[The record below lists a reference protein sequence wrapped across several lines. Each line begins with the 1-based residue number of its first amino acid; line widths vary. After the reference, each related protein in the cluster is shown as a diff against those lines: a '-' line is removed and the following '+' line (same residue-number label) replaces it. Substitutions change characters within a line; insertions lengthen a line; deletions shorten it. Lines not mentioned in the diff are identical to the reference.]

1 MKRFVVQVAVDTAA
15 LVVTLIVFTFIRMTS
30 TAADGTSVSIATIEV
45 QGGIIAYIVIGIVL
59 VVVDTIVR
67 PIVIALTG
75 RVLLWS
81 MGLFLLIVNA
91 IVFAIAAW
99 VSPVNWV
106 IAHPDIL
113 WLFLGATVYT
123 VLQTGGNA
131 VLGLSRP
138 VVDEEGRGK
147 LIWRVLDALP
157 TPRRNAILEN
167 LRLQQVYEIIARYG
181 LDIFVGG
188 TPLRAVWDRVALFVH
203 AQADPVQDLTTPA
216 KIRVMLQELG
226 PTWVKLGQMAS
237 TRAEAL
243 PPDWVEEL
251 ALLQENVAPFPWE
264 QARDVITAELKAPP
278 EAVFGTIDHTPLA
291 AASTAQVHAATLLD
305 GTPVIVKVQRPEI
318 IAKTKA
324 DLGVMEEIAGVLET
338 RFTMARAM
346 DATAFI
352 SEFAAGVLKELDY
365 RNEAYYAIRMAAN
378 MRSLE
383 GVHIPEIH
391 RDLST
396 RRVLTEERIGGVKL
410 NDVAAIDAAGLDKE
424 ALTRTFVRSLIKQIV
439 IDGFFHADPHPGNIR
454 VDTQTGTITFL
465 DFGLVGE
472 LTPEERV
479 DLAALVWAVRSRDIG
494 SLADVALRLC
504 TKTEDYDEASYRLS
518 MDRALRQHWIYGSG
532 TGFSTIMSAIL
543 KTFYANGLRP
553 KSSLTLAVKAIM
565 QADGVARMLVPAY
578 DLTGLAIEEIQGL
591 LAAEVTMDRIVEVA
605 KGQLMAVG
613 RQALGNIPS
622 LQAATLSWI
631 DQYKRGKLVVEVD
644 TGDLTDQ
651 IGKISTLGDRLT
663 VGLVLVGQLIG
674 TAIVAVLLTQM
685 DTTSYAWLPL
695 IGIGIFL
702 AMLGVSLWVLMK
714 ILRSVNPP
722 AEKRRRH

>member
-1 MKRFVVQVAVDTAA
+1 MKRFGVQVAVDTAA
-15 LVVTLIVFTFIRMTS
+15 LIVTLIVFTFIRVNSVT
-30 TAADGTSVSIATIEV
+30 TDGSPVSIATIAV
-45 QGGIIAYIVIGIVL
+45 QGGIVAYIVIGIVL
-59 VVVDTIVR
+59 VLVDTIVR

-81 MGLFLLIVNA
+81 MGLFLMIVNA
-91 IVFAIAAW
+91 FVFAIAAW
-99 VSPVNWV
+99 LSPVHWIV
-106 IAHPDIL
+106 ARPDWFWI
-113 WLFLGATVYT
+113 FLGATVYT
-123 VLQTGGNA
+123 VLQTAGNA
-131 VLGLSRP
+131 ILGLSRP
-138 VVDEEGRGK
+138 VVDDEGRGR

-167 LRLQQVYEIIARYG
+167 MRLQQVYEIIARYG

-188 TPLRAVWDRVALFVH
+188 TPLRAVWDRMALFMN
-203 AQADPVQDLTTPA
+203 AQSDPVEGMTTPS

-251 ALLQENVAPFPWE
+251 AKLQENVASFPWD
-264 QARDVITAELKAPP
+264 QAREVITSELKAPP
-278 EAVFGTIDHTPLA
+278 ETVFASIDHEPLA
-291 AASTAQVHAATLLD
+291 AASTAQVHAAVLLD

-318 IAKTKA
+318 LAKTKA
-324 DLGVMEEIAGVLET
+324 DLGVMQEIAGVLED
-338 RFTMARAM
+338 RFTIARAM
-346 DATAFI
+346 DATGFI
-352 SEFAAGVLKELDY
+352 DEFADGVLKELDY
-365 RNEAYYAIRMAAN
+365 RNEAYYAIRMSDN
-378 MRSLE
+378 MASVD
-383 GVHIPEIH
+383 GVHIPVIH

-396 RRVLTEERIGGVKL
+396 SRVLTEERIGGVKL

-424 ALTRTFVRSLIKQIV
+424 ALTRTFVRSLIKQVV

-454 VDTQTGTITFL
+454 VDLATGVITFL
-465 DFGLVGE
+465 DFGLIGE
-472 LTPEERV
+472 LTAEERL
-479 DLAALVWAVRSRDIG
+479 DLAALVWAVRTRDIG
-494 SLADVALRLC
+494 SVSDVALRLC
-504 TKTEDYDEASYRLS
+504 TKTDEYEEASYRLS
-518 MDRALRQHWIYGSG
+518 MDRALRQHWLYASG
-532 TGFSTIMSAIL
+532 AGFSSVMSAIL

-565 QADGVARMLVPAY
+565 QADGVARMLVPRY
-578 DLTGLAIEEIQGL
+578 DLVGLAIEEIQVL
-591 LAAEVTMDRIVEVA
+591 LAHEITLDRIVDIA
-605 KGQLMAVG
+605 KGQLMATG

-622 LQAATLSWI
+622 LQSATLSWI
-631 DQYKRGKLVVEVD
+631 DQYKKGKLVVEVD

-695 IGIGIFL
+695 IGIGMFVV
-702 AMLGVSLWVLMK
+702 MLGVSLWVLWK
-714 ILRSVNPP
+714 IVRSVNPP
-722 AEKRRRH
+722 KEKRRR